1 MIANGFQ
8 LFLIEVESLHISMGS
23 EAEKKKKKSRN
34 GIARSTNGTV
44 DLCTLLIHCA

>member
-8 LFLIEVESLHISMGS
+8 LFLREVESLRISMGS
-23 EAEKKKKKSRN
+23 EAEKKNSRN